1 MYETDKELKFQ
12 LREHQSSLHELA
24 TDLGGDIRYLHSEIS
39 ELQDTVKLLQEELQS
54 LKGMINGS

>member
-1 MYETDKELKFQ
+1 MYVTDKELKFQ